1 MKNSAWILTILAAIT
16 LISMVGCA
24 PQASAPLPVSPT
36 SDNSSKVL
44 VKSNGKLSSRLEVLV
59 QSATLQTSS
68 VKDQAQ
74 ALSLPAQGAGSLAR
88 DDAGRILVNIRMTDT
103 SETQQQALRNAGA
116 VIQNISDQYKTISAF
131 VAVTDLSAVA
141 DLQTVQSIEEELT
154 PGTDQGSAGGAMNPS
169 QP

>member
-1 MKNSAWILTILAAIT
+1 MKNSNWIFTLLTAIILVSI
-16 LISMVGCA
+16 VGCA

-36 SDNSSKVL
+36 HDDSSKVL
-44 VKSNGKLSSRLEVLV
+44 MKSNGKLSSRLEMLV
-59 QSATLQTSS
+59 QSSTLRTAS
-68 VKDQAQ
+68 VNDQAQ
-74 ALSLPAQGAGSLAR
+74 ALSLPAQGAGSLAH
-88 DDAGRILVNIRMTDT
+88 DEAGRILVNIRLTDT

-116 VIQNISDQYKTISAF
+116 VIQNISDPYKTISAY
-131 VAVTDLSAVA
+131 VAVSDLSAVA